1 MHYIKCLKGSH
12 FILKS
17 MSERVG
23 SDVQRLWNW
32 MISRSTQN
40 WIKMTSFKFR
50 VVLCRIRPFTPL
62 FSKIKW
68 LKSGLPFFP
77 CFILWNDHGTNDS
90 YFLSLTDALS
100 DQPNVKSLS
109 DMKPGIISKKIDKNW
124 FSDFKTSFERSKK
137 WIRPCGI
144 FQTWTWKV
152 LFFIQFCTESCGPK
166 LDTFLSI

>member
-1 MHYIKCLKGSH
+1 
-12 FILKS
+12 
-17 MSERVG
+17 
-23 SDVQRLWNW
+23 
-32 MISRSTQN
+32 
-40 WIKMTSFKFR
+40 MTSFKFR

-109 DMKPGIISKKIDKNW
+109 DMKPGIISKKSTRID
-124 FSDFKTSFERSKK
+124 
-137 WIRPCGI
+137 
-144 FQTWTWKV
+144 FQTSKHPLRGAKNEFGPAAFFKLELEKFYFLFSSVQSRTDRNWT
-152 LFFIQFCTESCGPK
+152 LFYPLRVQNAHFDQEITEIFGK
-166 LDTFLSI
+166 